1 MESFKDRLRFMKVQ
15 QDGLIKEYEALIA
28 EYESHDLVNEN
39 EHLKKEYEK
48 HKLAL
53 VDLKTQV
60 GKLQEENVEL
70 KVTLTEQIL
79 NEKLGILSLSRQKLQ
94 TYFSSK
100 SLTHT
105 DRLTAFEMET
115 KRHIQQLY
123 QTAARQLGEDKAD
136 LSSQIGALSAEL
148 NERVLAQ
155 RQRLRESEIALN
167 SRMDNGLHDFASE
180 EISEEVL
187 ERRRKQNQIEMK
199 IGLGWINK
207 LGILLLILAVG
218 AAFRYSYSN
227 WFTGYMKG
235 GAFFLLGLLMLGGG
249 EWLYRKGKGTFALG
263 LLGGGISVLYG
274 SIFYSYFLL
283 DIISI
288 YVGLSLSV
296 LVTLTAVLLS
306 LRYESRSICALGL
319 IGGYLPLYS
328 YLGAFG
334 LSGNAVYV
342 AMGYLFLLN
351 LFILLIS
358 FRKRWNVVNY
368 ISYLFNTPSMLILIA
383 LSDSNGM
390 NMIYAVLTFAMY
402 LGITLW
408 YPFKYRSKLSWWD
421 FSLLGCN
428 TFISCL
434 TLYLLFLDAG
444 LKAYNGALALLFCLL
459 YLGLGRGIE
468 KLMPQEKESMLLFY
482 ATSLTFGIL
491 MIPFQFGAAWWSIGW
506 LIEGVVLT
514 LFGNLNRFK
523 GMERAGWGIL
533 TLCLVMFFGLNVP
546 IQLSIANEWLN
557 TTDAYFPLKYV
568 FITAGMLI
576 IAVWYAVQHNR
587 KDVLQRSEPYEITLA
602 LWFKYAALLNFW
614 IYGLYESRR
623 LYRLAV
629 PEDFSH
635 RTFYNLLLSALLTII
650 LAYVLPKVKV
660 LYDTIVKYFV
670 RLLFGI
676 GYAIC
681 LVITVGLPSLQ
692 NDLSRNTGADYIALG
707 ILIIFNIFVWFSG
720 RDLLITLLKRE
731 YKSMEIYPVFMG
743 VYLLGIITAFLGV
756 QLQLNDAGLI
766 FSLVYLLIA
775 VLFIMYGFRKRYVY
789 IRRFGLGLTLL
800 ATGKLLLYDLGLLN
814 TGSKIIA
821 YASFGICLLGISYLY
836 QKVSNKMEEGQAA
849 TENVTKG

>member
-15 QDGLIKEYEALIA
+15 QDSLIKEYEALIA

-39 EHLKKEYEK
+39 EYLKKQYEK
-48 HKLAL
+48 HKVAL
-53 VDLKTQV
+53 IELKQQV
-60 GKLQEENVEL
+60 GKLQEENSEL
-70 KVTLTEQIL
+70 RVALTEQIL
-79 NEKLGILSLSRQKLQ
+79 DEKLGILKVSRQKLQ
-94 TYFSSK
+94 TYFASK
-100 SLTHT
+100 SNAHT
-105 DRLTAFEMET
+105 DRLTSYEVET
-115 KRHIQQLY
+115 KRHIQLLY
-123 QTAARQLGEDKAD
+123 HTASRQLGEEKAEF
-136 LSSQIGALSAEL
+136 SSRLGALSAEL
-148 NERVLAQ
+148 NERILHE
-155 RQRLRESEIALN
+155 RQRLREAETRLN
-167 SRMDNGLHDFASE
+167 SRMEHGLSDLASE

-218 AAFRYSYSN
+218 AGFRYTYSN

-235 GAFFLLGLLMLGGG
+235 SAFFLLGLLMLGGG

-283 DIISI
+283 EIISI

-306 LRYESRSICALGL
+306 LRYESRSICSLGL

-358 FRKRWNVVNY
+358 FRKRWSVVNY

-383 LSDSNGM
+383 LSGSEGISM
-390 NMIYAVLTFAMY
+390 CYAVLTFAMY

-421 FSLLGCN
+421 FALLGCN

-444 LKAYNGALALLFCLL
+444 LKDYNGALALLFCVL
-459 YLGLGRGIE
+459 YLGLGRGVE
-468 KLMPQEKESMLLFY
+468 KLMPREKESMLLFY

-533 TLCLVMFFGLNVP
+533 ALCLVVFFGLNVP
-546 IQLSIANEWLN
+546 TQWIATHQWI
-557 TTDAYFPLKYV
+557 DAKDVYFPLKYI

-576 IAVWYAVQHNR
+576 IAVFYAVQHLR

-614 IYGLYESRR
+614 IYALYESRR

-635 RTFYNLLLSALLTII
+635 RTFYDLLLSAVLTLV

-670 RLLFGI
+670 RFLFGI

-681 LVITVGLPSLQ
+681 LIITVGLPSLQ
-692 NDLSRNTGADYIALG
+692 NEFARNTGADYVALAV
-707 ILIIFNIFVWFSG
+707 LIIFNIFVWFSG
-720 RDLLITLLKRE
+720 RDLLITMLNRE
-731 YKSMEIYPVFMG
+731 YKSIELYPVIMG

-766 FSLVYLLIA
+766 FSLVYLLVA
-775 VLFIMYGFRKRYVY
+775 VSFILYGFRKRYVY

-800 ATGKLLLYDLGLLN
+800 ATGKLLLYDLSLLN

-836 QKVSNKMEEGQAA
+836 QRVSNKMEEGQSAR
-849 TENVTKG
+849 ESVTKG

>member
-15 QDGLIKEYEALIA
+15 QDSLIKEYEALIA

-39 EHLKKEYEK
+39 EHLKKQYEK
-48 HKLAL
+48 DKAAL
-53 VDLKTQV
+53 NELQV
-60 GKLQEENVEL
+60 QVKKLQEENSEL
-70 KVTLTEQIL
+70 RVALTEQIL
-79 NEKLGILSLSRQKLQ
+79 DEKLGILKVSRQKLQ
-94 TYFSSK
+94 TYFASQSNM
-100 SLTHT
+100 HT
-105 DRLTAFEMET
+105 DRLTSYEMDT
-115 KRHIQQLY
+115 KRHIQHLY
-123 QTAARQLGEDKAD
+123 HTASRQLGEEAVEFSGR
-136 LSSQIGALSAEL
+136 LGALSNEL
-148 NERVLAQ
+148 NERVIQ
-155 RQRLRESEIALN
+155 QRLRLREAESHLKA
-167 SRMDNGLHDFASE
+167 RMEHGLDDLASE

-187 ERRRKQNQIEMK
+187 ARRRKQNQIEMK

-218 AAFRYSYSN
+218 AGFRYTYSN

-235 GAFFLLGLLMLGGG
+235 SAFFLLGLLMLGGG

-283 DIISI
+283 EIISI

-306 LRYESRSICALGL
+306 LRYESRSICSLGL

-351 LFILLIS
+351 IFILLIS

-368 ISYLFNTPSMLILIA
+368 ISYLFNTPSMLILIV
-383 LSDSNGM
+383 LSGSDGISM
-390 NMIYAVLTFAMY
+390 SYAVLTFAMY

-421 FSLLGCN
+421 FALLGCN

-434 TLYLLFLDAG
+434 TLYLLFLNAG
-444 LKAYNGALALLFCLL
+444 LRDYNGALALLFCVL
-459 YLGLGRGIE
+459 YLGLGRGVE
-468 KLMPQEKESMLLFY
+468 KLMPREKESMLLFY

-514 LFGNLNRFK
+514 LFGHLNRFK

-533 TLCLVMFFGLNVP
+533 SLCLVVFFGFDIPAMWAADLHRMNDIVV
-546 IQLSIANEWLN
+546 
-557 TTDAYFPLKYV
+557 YFPLKYA
-568 FITAGMLI
+568 FITAGMLV
-576 IAVWYAVQHNR
+576 IAVFYAVQHRR
-587 KDVLQRSEPYEITLA
+587 KEVLQRSEPYEITFA
-602 LWFKYAALLNFW
+602 LWFKYATLLNFW
-614 IYGLYESRR
+614 FYGIYEFRR
-623 LYRLAV
+623 LYRLV
-629 PEDFSH
+629 MPEDFSH
-635 RTFYNLLLSALLTII
+635 KTFYDLLLVALFTLV

-660 LYDTIVKYFV
+660 LYDMIVKYFV
-670 RLLFGI
+670 RFLFGI

-692 NDLSRNTGADYIALG
+692 NQFSQNTGADYIALA

-720 RDLLITLLKRE
+720 RDLLISLLNRE
-731 YKSMEIYPVFMG
+731 YRSIELYPVFMG
-743 VYLLGIITAFLGV
+743 IYLLGIITAFLGV

-775 VLFIMYGFRKRYVY
+775 VLFIMYGFRQRYVY

-800 ATGKLLLYDLGLLN
+800 STGKLLLYDLSLLN
-814 TGSKIIA
+814 TGSKIVA

-836 QKVSNKMEEGQAA
+836 QRVSNKMEEESSKNA
-849 TENVTKG
+849 

>member
-1 MESFKDRLRFMKVQ
+1 MEPFRDRLRFMKVQ

-28 EYESHDLVNEN
+28 EYESNDLVNEN
-39 EHLKKEYEK
+39 EHLKKQYENNK
-48 HKLAL
+48 QTL
-53 VDLKTQV
+53 
-60 GKLQEENVEL
+60 VEL
-70 KVTLTEQIL
+70 RAKVGRLQQENSELRVTLTEQIL
-79 NEKLGILSLSRQKLQ
+79 DEKLEILKVSKQKLH
-94 TYFSSK
+94 TYFASK
-100 SLTHT
+100 SIGHM
-105 DRLTAFEMET
+105 DRLTAFELET

-123 QTAARQLGEDKAD
+123 QTASRQLGEDKEE
-136 LSSQIGALSAEL
+136 LSSRIGALSAEI
-148 NERVLAQ
+148 NERVLLRRQ
-155 RQRLRESEIALN
+155 RQRELELRLN
-167 SRMDNGLHDFASE
+167 SGMESGLTDFTSE
-180 EISEEVL
+180 EIGEEVL

-218 AAFRYSYSN
+218 AGFKYTYSN

-235 GAFFLLGLLMLGGG
+235 SAFFLLGLLMLGGG

-306 LRYESRSICALGL
+306 LRYESRSICSLGL
-319 IGGYLPLYS
+319 IGGYLPLFS

-334 LSGNAVYV
+334 LSGSAVYV

-351 LFILLIS
+351 IFILLIS
-358 FRKRWNVVNY
+358 FRKRWSVVNY
-368 ISYLFNTPSMLILIA
+368 ISYLFNTPSMLVLIA
-383 LSDSNGM
+383 LSESNGVSM
-390 NMIYAVLTFAMY
+390 GYAVLTCAMY

-421 FSLLGCN
+421 FALLGCN

-434 TLYLLFLDAG
+434 TLYILFLDTG
-444 LKAYNGALALLFCLL
+444 WKDYNGALALLFCLL

-506 LIEGVVLT
+506 LIEGVVLI

-533 TLCLVMFFGLNVP
+533 ALCLVVFFGLDVP
-546 IQLSIANEWLN
+546 VQLSITNEWIN
-557 TTDAYFPLKYV
+557 ARDVYFPLKYI

-576 IAVWYAVQHNR
+576 VAVLYAAQHNR
-587 KDVLQRSEPYEITLA
+587 KDMLQHSEPYEITSA
-602 LWFKYAALLNFW
+602 LWFKYAALLNLW

-635 RTFYNLLLSALLTII
+635 RTFYNLLLSAVLTIV
-650 LAYVLPKVKV
+650 LAYLLPKVKV
-660 LYDTIVKYFV
+660 FYDTIVKYFV
-670 RLLFGI
+670 RFLFGI

-681 LVITVGLPSLQ
+681 IVITVGLPSLQ
-692 NDLSRNTGADYIALG
+692 NDLARNTGADYIALSV
-707 ILIIFNIFVWFSG
+707 LIIFNIFVWFSG
-720 RDLLITLLKRE
+720 RDLLIAMLNRE
-731 YKSMEIYPVFMG
+731 YKSMELYPVIMG
-743 VYLLGIITAFLGV
+743 VYLLGMITSFLGV
-756 QLQLNDAGLI
+756 QLQLSDAGLI
-766 FSLVYLLIA
+766 FSLVYLLLA

-800 ATGKLLLYDLGLLN
+800 ATGKLLLYDLSLLN
-814 TGSKIIA
+814 AGSKIIA

-836 QKVSNKMEEGQAA
+836 QRVSNRMEEGVAA
-849 TENVTKG
+849 AENVTEG

>member
-1 MESFKDRLRFMKVQ
+1 MESFRDRLRFMKVQ

-39 EHLKKEYEK
+39 EHLKKQYEQ

-53 VDLKTQV
+53 VELKTQV
-60 GKLQEENVEL
+60 GKLQEENTEL
-70 KVTLTEQIL
+70 RVTLMEQIL
-79 NEKLGILSLSRQKLQ
+79 DEKLGIVVVSRQKLE
-94 TYFSSK
+94 TYFASK
-100 SLTHT
+100 SNAHT
-105 DRLTAFEMET
+105 NRLTAFEQET
-115 KRHIQQLY
+115 KRDIQQLY
-123 QTAARQLGEDKAD
+123 QTAARQLGEDKEA
-136 LSSQIGALSAEL
+136 LSSQLRALSAEL

-155 RQRLRESEIALN
+155 RQQQRDSEHLLA
-167 SRMDNGLHDFASE
+167 SRMNDGLHSFSTE
-180 EISEEVL
+180 EISEEVI

-218 AAFRYSYSN
+218 AAFRYTYSN

-235 GAFFLLGLLMLGGG
+235 SAFFLLGLLMLGGG

-263 LLGGGISVLYG
+263 MLGGGISVLYG

-283 DIISI
+283 DIINI

-296 LVTLTAVLLS
+296 LVTLSAVLLS

-351 LFILLIS
+351 IFILLIS

-368 ISYLFNTPSMLILIA
+368 ISYLFNTPSMLILLA
-383 LSDSNGM
+383 LSDSSAISM
-390 NMIYAVLTFAMY
+390 CYAVLTFSMY

-444 LKAYNGALALLFCLL
+444 LEDYNGLLALLFSLL
-459 YLGLGRGIE
+459 YLALGRGIE

-491 MIPFQFGAAWWSIGW
+491 MIPFQYGAAWWSIGW
-506 LIEGVVLT
+506 LVEGVVLT
-514 LFGNLNRFK
+514 LLGNLNRFK
-523 GMERAGWGIL
+523 GMEKAGWGIL
-533 TLCLVMFFGLNVP
+533 ALCLVVFFGYNVP
-546 IQLSIANEWLN
+546 VQLDLAGEYLN
-557 TTDAYFPLKYV
+557 NPDTYFPLKYIFV
-568 FITAGMLI
+568 TVGMLI
-576 IAVWYAVQHNR
+576 VTVLYAIQHNR
-587 KDVLQRSEPYEITLA
+587 KEVVIHCEPYEITFA
-602 LWFKYAALLNFW
+602 LCLKYASLLNFW
-614 IYGLYESRR
+614 FYSLYESRR

-629 PEDFSH
+629 PEEFSH
-635 RTFYNLLLSALLTII
+635 RTFYNLLLSALLTIV
-650 LAYVLPKVKV
+650 LAYVLSKVKL
-660 LYDTIVKYFV
+660 LYDTIVKYYV
-670 RLLFGI
+670 RFLFGI
-676 GYAIC
+676 GYMIC
-681 LVITVGLPSLQ
+681 LVITVGLPSLE
-692 NDLSRNTGADYIALG
+692 NESARNTGEDYIALG

-720 RDLLITLLKRE
+720 RDLILSFLKRE
-731 YKSMEIYPVFMG
+731 YKSMEIYPVLMG
-743 VYLLGIITAFLGV
+743 VYLLGVITAFLGV
-756 QLQLNDAGLI
+756 QLQLSDAGLI

-775 VLFIMYGFRKRYVY
+775 ILFIMYGFRKRYVY

-836 QKVSNKMEEGQAA
+836 QKVSNRMEEGAPSV
-849 TENVTKG
+849 ENTTKR